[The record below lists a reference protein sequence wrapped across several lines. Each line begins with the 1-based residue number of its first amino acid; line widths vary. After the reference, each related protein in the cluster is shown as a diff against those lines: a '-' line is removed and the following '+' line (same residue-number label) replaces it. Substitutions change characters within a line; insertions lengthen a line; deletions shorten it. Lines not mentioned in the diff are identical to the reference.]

1 MCVYIYIY
9 VYIDTN
15 ILEFAA
21 VYEMHHLFASWV
33 QWSLEHMFH
42 LPFHPPTHKMGD
54 PIFTWPSFLVFIA
67 TAAWLERLRIAQKLP
82 DWKSL
87 LKPEWRAALRAD
99 EKAAWRRVPKSVPC
113 WRIMGSD
120 GYGRSSVSWGPI
132 SPPLFLQKP
141 ALWYKHPPK
150 TIVGSQ
156 ESWGS
161 QLSGIG
167 MCWTP

>member
-1 MCVYIYIY
+1 MK
-9 VYIDTN
+9 
-15 ILEFAA
+15 
-21 VYEMHHLFASWV
+21 MHQLFAGWKV
-33 QWSLEHMFH
+33 IFGTHVSLAFSST
-42 LPFHPPTHKMGD
+42 HPKWA
-54 PIFTWPSFLVFIA
+54 ILFTWPSFLA

-113 WRIMGSD
+113 WRIMGPSD
-120 GYGRSSVSWGPI
+120 GYGWSSVSWGPL
-132 SPPLFLQKP
+132 SPPWFLQKP